1 MSTTSEQNFPYQGS
15 GQITMDS
22 PFGKLVYAI
31 CRNSRVR
38 NVVEVG
44 TWNGQGTTVC
54 IMNALVGKESVVY
67 SIESDRNRYNE
78 AVSFWSHYETHGKLH
93 LMYGVLHR
101 NPIPDFRILGI
112 VEGDDMFVHH
122 YAPEKRMVEDTSVPL
137 LTLEGIRDIDC
148 VVLDGGEY
156 TTDGDF
162 SVLMKFNPKVIILDD
177 TAIYKCRRIRAAL
190 LEEDRY
196 EARYDN
202 PSDRNGA
209 AIFVLKG
216 AQGE

>member
-1 MSTTSEQNFPYQGS
+1 MSYSTEQNFPYQGS
-15 GQITMDS
+15 GQINMNS
-22 PFGKLVYAI
+22 PFGELVYDI
-31 CRNSRVR
+31 CRHPRIR
-38 NVVEVG
+38 NLIEVG

-54 IMNALVGKESVVY
+54 VMNALVGKDSNLY

-78 AVSFWSHYETHGKLH
+78 AVSFWSRYDTHGKLH
-93 LMYGVLHR
+93 LMHGVLHR

-112 VEGDDMFVHH
+112 AEGDEMFVHH
-122 YAPEKRMVEDTSVPL
+122 YTPEKRMMEDSSVPL
-137 LTLEGIRDIDC
+137 LTLEGVRDIDC
-148 VVLDGGEY
+148 VLLDGGEY

-162 SVLMKFNPKVIILDD
+162 SVLMRFDPKVIILDD

-190 LEEDRY
+190 LEDERY

-202 PSDRNGA
+202 LSDRNGA

-216 AQGE
+216 TL